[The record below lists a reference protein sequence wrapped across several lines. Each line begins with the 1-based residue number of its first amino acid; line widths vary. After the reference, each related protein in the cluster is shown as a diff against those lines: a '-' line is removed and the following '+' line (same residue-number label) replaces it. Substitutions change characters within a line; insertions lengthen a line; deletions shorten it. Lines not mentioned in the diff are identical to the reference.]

1 MQFRLSQRTPSLSSA
16 ARLLPIAALVALGF
30 LLIASSVGGQTGGDD
45 HGNSFDTATLVELGS
60 SVEGRIDPGD
70 DRDVFKFDLSDASG
84 PTDLWVYTG
93 GEFNTYG
100 GLYDSSGTLVALNDD
115 GFFEGQIRAFS
126 IRTVVP
132 PDVYYVIAVSYPGEP
147 GDYTLHAQS
156 VAAPGATLETADTL
170 TLGAPDGG
178 RIDNPDG
185 VNYFRLDFTESKH
198 VIIDA
203 RSAALIPLDAA
214 LLDADGNEI
223 SANIGPVALRGFG
236 SLFPIGIEIAEDF
249 EPGTYYLKV
258 TSPEITSPF
267 APEPEE
273 DPAPDDDSS
282 RTVSY
287 AIFFEEDVEYT
298 ELLEDC
304 AADTRALNDPLIS
317 DPLYSCQWHLSSSQW
332 QDIDVQSVW
341 EEGIKGEG
349 IGVVVVDD
357 GIYHAHEDLKDN
369 VATGLNFD
377 YGTGG
382 NDIYGR
388 FDHHGTH
395 VAGMIAARDNDIGV
409 RGVAPRATVYGYNFL
424 SGLNST
430 GLNLLDAMSRNSG
443 VTAVSNNSWGPSDGP
458 GLGRTFSF
466 WRQAVHAGITE
477 GYDGKG
483 TFYAFAAGNGHL
495 LGDDSNLDEFAN
507 THAVT
512 AVCAV
517 HSEGRRAGYSEM
529 GANLW
534 VCAPSNDRPG
544 SLGGARGIL
553 TTENSDRYYQDFGG
567 TSAAAPIVSG
577 VAALT
582 RDTNADLTW
591 RDVKVILAA
600 SAQKN
605 DPASSGWKSGAAKHP
620 VSSSGR
626 YHFNHEYGFGVVN
639 AEGAVALAKRWT
651 NLPEMQDTTVSSEQ
665 PYVELIPDAT
675 APGSATTTTHA
686 LTVETDIGFTEF
698 VEVTVSFAHDSF
710 RDLEILLESPSG
722 AISRLAVPFDT
733 YDGLNAFFGEGFVPL
748 YGSFQFGSAKH
759 LGEDPN
765 GEWKLHVTDKIPA
778 AYGVFGGFDIT
789 VYGHQRAPGVATLD
803 SVEVNVGGES
813 LDVAWAAPDEAG
825 DSAITSYDIRY
836 VATDEDETDLAN
848 WTVLPGVWTADS
860 GGELEYKVAGLT
872 DGTGYDV
879 QVRAVNS
886 AGGGVWSETDA
897 GTPMSSR
904 CVAGGAV
911 TDRGNTGLIYDC
923 EALLEGRDTLAG
935 IGSLDWSTD
944 TPMAEWQGV
953 TVHGHTMRVTRLDLR
968 DASLSGRLPAAL
980 GRLSSLESLLLNR
993 NDLTGSIPAALGD
1006 LSSLVVLNLHT
1017 NMLSGQIPDLSGM
1030 SSMEEL
1036 FLAKNRLSGSIPESL
1051 GDMASVKELWLWGN
1065 QLSGTIPDLNGMTSL
1080 HTAKLNGNMLTG
1092 GVPDGSMLPPNARTL
1107 LLQQNQLGGTISD
1120 LSGLMDLRTLWLH
1133 SNGLTGEIPVS
1144 HLPTSLTSLE
1154 LRNNMLSGEI
1164 PDMTSLENMQY
1175 LRLHNNRLSGTIPG
1189 TLGDLERLSKLRLDD
1204 NRLTGID
1211 AGLANAADTLVDLY
1225 LNGNSFGTGAC
1236 LPGDLATSVANNDF
1250 AAAGLSACP

>member
-1 MQFRLSQRTPSLSSA
+1 M
-16 ARLLPIAALVALGF
+16 
-30 LLIASSVGGQTGGDD
+30 
-45 HGNSFDTATLVELGS
+45 
-60 SVEGRIDPGD
+60 
-70 DRDVFKFDLSDASG
+70 
-84 PTDLWVYTG
+84 
-93 GEFNTYG
+93 
-100 GLYDSSGTLVALNDD
+100 
-115 GFFEGQIRAFS
+115 
-126 IRTVVP
+126 
-132 PDVYYVIAVSYPGEP
+132 
-147 GDYTLHAQS
+147 
-156 VAAPGATLETADTL
+156 
-170 TLGAPDGG
+170 
-178 RIDNPDG
+178 
-185 VNYFRLDFTESKH
+185 
-198 VIIDA
+198 
-203 RSAALIPLDAA
+203 
-214 LLDADGNEI
+214 
-223 SANIGPVALRGFG
+223 
-236 SLFPIGIEIAEDF
+236 
-249 EPGTYYLKV
+249 
-258 TSPEITSPF
+258 
-267 APEPEE
+267 
-273 DPAPDDDSS
+273 
-282 RTVSY
+282 
-287 AIFFEEDVEYT
+287 
-298 ELLEDC
+298 
-304 AADTRALNDPLIS
+304 
-317 DPLYSCQWHLSSSQW
+317 
-332 QDIDVQSVW
+332 
-341 EEGIKGEG
+341 
-349 IGVVVVDD
+349 
-357 GIYHAHEDLKDN
+357 
-369 VATGLNFD
+369 
-377 YGTGG
+377 
-382 NDIYGR
+382 
-388 FDHHGTH
+388 
-395 VAGMIAARDNDIGV
+395 
-409 RGVAPRATVYGYNFL
+409 
-424 SGLNST
+424 
-430 GLNLLDAMSRNSG
+430 
-443 VTAVSNNSWGPSDGP
+443 
-458 GLGRTFSF
+458 
-466 WRQAVHAGITE
+466 
-477 GYDGKG
+477 
-483 TFYAFAAGNGHL
+483 
-495 LGDDSNLDEFAN
+495 
-507 THAVT
+507 T

-582 RDTNADLTW
+582 RDANADLTW

-620 VSSSGR
+620 VSSTGR
-626 YHFNHEYGFGVVN
+626 YQFNHEYGFGVVN

-911 TDRGNTGLIYDC
+911 TDRENTGLIYDC

-935 IGSLDWSTD
+935 IGSLDWSAD
-944 TPMAEWQGV
+944 TPMAEWEGV

-968 DASLSGRLPAAL
+968 DGDLSGRLPASL
-980 GRLSSLESLLLNR
+980 GRLSGLESLLLNR
-993 NDLTGSIPAALGD
+993 NELTGSIPAALGD

-1017 NMLSGQIPDLSGM
+1017 NMLTGDIPNLGMLSLEKLYLSNNRLTGNVPAWLNGMTEMTELWLRKNRLSGPIPDLSGM
-1030 SSMEEL
+1030 ISLEE
-1036 FLAKNRLSGSIPESL
+1036 
-1051 GDMASVKELWLWGN
+1051 
-1065 QLSGTIPDLNGMTSL
+1065 
-1080 HTAKLNGNMLTG
+1080 AKLQENMLEG
-1092 GVPDGSMLPPNARTL
+1092 GVPDGSMLPPNVRTL

-1120 LSGLMDLRTLWLH
+1120 LSGLANLRTLWLH
-1133 SNGLTGEIPVS
+1133 SNGLTDEIPVS
-1144 HLPTSLTSLE
+1144 HLPSTLSSLE

-1189 TLGDLERLSKLRLDD
+1189 TLGDLERLERLAL
-1204 NRLTGID
+1204 NGNQLSGID
-1211 AGLANAADTLVDLY
+1211 EGLKNADDTLTHLY
-1225 LNGNSFGTGAC
+1225 LNNNNFAAGTC